1 MCVRAREMYD
11 TCSPLWKPFL
21 HGFAWLAFVSHGWHF
36 TSLSPLKKKI
46 YVALAKGIKE

>member
-1 MCVRAREMYD
+1 MLVPRFG
-11 TCSPLWKPFL
+11 TFL

-36 TSLSPLKKKI
+36 TSLSPPKKKI